1 MVKAAIL
8 ASSFATAQAS
18 HWAVLAAGSSSYS
31 NYRHQADLCHAY
43 QVLIEKGFDADHI
56 ITLSYD
62 DVASSSQNPFPG
74 KLFNK
79 PANPGKDV
87 YAGCKIDYRGSA
99 CSAQNFVNVLTGAGS
114 GKVLQSNSDDHV
126 FVSFFDHGG
135 PGIIAFPGGTL
146 HKSELQT
153 ALQSMHDK
161 TMYKKLTFYMEA
173 CESGSM
179 FQGMNIP
186 GVYAVSASNP
196 TESSWGTYCG
206 SDAVVNGK
214 NLNTCLGDLFSVNW
228 MEDSDAQDVS
238 KESLSTQYNTVRE
251 KTTKSAVMQWSDT
264 SFTSDMVSDYLG
276 TTGSTFTDATED
288 TAKSAVS
295 VRQLELSQAY
305 EWYRSA
311 VSSEERLK
319 AGLNLKKILESQ
331 ISAETAYEKF
341 LDIVYH
347 GDEGRKA
354 VARES
359 KALPENPACEIAAR
373 QTFIKYG
380 NFDASSGFAMQF
392 HKYIVHVCA
401 DGSADHSINTDDVV
415 AAAKKACTDIVV

>member
-1 MVKAAIL
+1 MFKAAIL
-8 ASSFATAQAS
+8 ASSLVTVQGS

-43 QVLIEKGFDADHI
+43 QVLIEKGFNADRI

-99 CSAQNFVNVLTGAGS
+99 CSAQNFVNVLTGKGS
-114 GKVLQSNSDDHV
+114 GKVLQSNSNDHV

-135 PGIIAFPGGTL
+135 SGIIAFPGGML
-146 HKSELQT
+146 HKSQLQE
-153 ALQSMHDK
+153 AFQSMHDK
-161 TMYKKLTFYMEA
+161 GMYQKLTFYLEA

-179 FQGMNIP
+179 LQGMNIP

-196 TESSWGTYCG
+196 TQSSYGTYCG
-206 SDAVVNGK
+206 SQAVVNGRS
-214 NLNTCLGDLFSVNW
+214 LNTCLGDLFSVNW
-228 MEDSDAQDVS
+228 MEDSDAEDVT
-238 KESLSTQYNTVRE
+238 KESLQKQYTTVRE
-251 KTTKSAVMQWSDT
+251 KTSISQVMQWSDT
-264 SFTSDMVSDYLG
+264 SFTSDMLSDYLG
-276 TTGSTFTDATED
+276 TTDATLVNATED

-295 VRQLELSQAY
+295 VRQLELSQFY

-311 VSSEERLK
+311 ASSEERLK
-319 AGLNLKKILESQ
+319 AGMNLQKVLENQ
-331 ISAETAYEKF
+331 LSAETAYEKF

-347 GDEGRKA
+347 GDEGRK
-354 VARES
+354 VEARHS
-359 KALPENPACEIAAR
+359 KALPENPTCEIATR
-373 QTFIKYG
+373 QNFIKFG

-392 HKYIVHVCA
+392 HKYIVHACA
-401 DGSADHSINTDDVV
+401 DSGIEMDVV
-415 AAAKKACTDIVV
+415 AAAKEACTSIVV